1 MSDLR
6 STSVGIEHSRQR
18 KSWLL
23 IDLLRSLAPMCRW
36 IDSVSVTQVPA
47 DPALAFEIRCSS
59 LPGAVRA
66 INSSVAIIDFQ
77 LHVLGINLPLAIRAG
92 NESTE
97 CRVDFRNVGLVW
109 LRGPISF
116 LPSSGAFEVNLSER
130 GLGGHRC
137 VTVTMFARISM
148 VVLVNLEHTFE
159 FLLGGSFSLS

>member
-1 MSDLR
+1 MCDLR
-6 STSVGIEHSRQR
+6 SNSVGIEHGRLR
-18 KSWLL
+18 KNWL
-23 IDLLRSLAPMCRW
+23 IINLLRSLAPMCWR

-47 DPALAFEIRCSS
+47 DPALAFEIRCPS

-92 NESTE
+92 DESTD
-97 CRVDFRNVGLVW
+97 CRVDYRNVGLVR
-109 LRGPISF
+109 LRISICF

-137 VTVTMFARISM
+137 VTVTMFARILM
-148 VVLVNLEHTFE
+148 VGLVNLEHTFE
-159 FLLGGSFSLS
+159 FLLGSSFSLS